1 MQEMTMSEFNT
12 RRKLLE
18 EKFFSEFD
26 ESLINEIHKDRETK
40 HSLDD
45 LKAAIGYYDNDSLVE
60 HLHSI
65 GLSPS
70 SLAAIKFVPL
80 IQVAWADDSI
90 EEGERVAILS
100 FANDKGVNPGSI
112 CYKILKSWLH
122 TKPSN
127 LVWDTWLEYIKEL
140 KSHPELSNTIHE
152 LHQETILL
160 AKEVAS
166 SSGGLLG
173 FASVSDVEKKV
184 LDRIANVFA

>member
-1 MQEMTMSEFNT
+1 MTESPFSA
-12 RRKLLE
+12 RRKSLE
-18 EKFFSEFD
+18 EKFFSELDQDLID
-26 ESLINEIHKDRETK
+26 EIQQDRDKK

-45 LKAAIGYYDNDSLVE
+45 LKAAIGYYDNESLVE
-60 HLHSI
+60 HLHAI

-70 SLAAIKFVPL
+70 SLASIKFVPL

-100 FANDKGVNPGSI
+100 FASDKGIKAGSLS
-112 CYKILKSWLH
+112 YKILKSWLNS
-122 TKPSN
+122 KPSN

-140 KSHPELSNTIHE
+140 KSHPEASRTISE
-152 LHQETILL
+152 LHSESTKL

-184 LDRIANVFA
+184 LEQIKQVFA